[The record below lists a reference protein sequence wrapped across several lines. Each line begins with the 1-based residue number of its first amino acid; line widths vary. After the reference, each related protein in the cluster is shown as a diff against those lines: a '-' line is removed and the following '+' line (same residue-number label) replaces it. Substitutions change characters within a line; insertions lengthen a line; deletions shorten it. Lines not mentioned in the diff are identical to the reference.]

1 MKSIVVKEQL
11 DRLGKVLD
19 IYEMRILLV
28 VLGLLEFNFLVC
40 FFSLNN

>member
-28 VLGLLEFNFLVC
+28 VLGLLEFNFLIS